1 MTDSSHAE
9 FRIVG
14 GHPALDLV
22 NTVSPRLPAGEPE
35 HDYLASPADLLAW
48 SRRIELVD
56 DADRTA
62 IEGIWGHAPEL
73 AEKALRATLEI
84 REATYDV
91 LAPRA
96 DGAVGAVVVTD
107 GAASD
112 TAFQGERSAFERLM
126 LRWSAAA
133 ARSMLIPDT
142 DREQGIAELLVGTS
156 PAQLVPDRLVV
167 AAVDLVRTVD
177 LRQLKACPVD
187 EGGCGWLFLDRS
199 RNGSRRWCAMEDCG
213 TRVKIRRLGERRRAT
228 AVPAF

>member
-1 MTDSSHAE
+1 MTDSSRGV

-22 NTVSPRLPAGEPE
+22 NTVTPRLRGGAAE
-35 HDYLASPADLLAW
+35 HDYLTSPADLLAW
-48 SRRIELVD
+48 SRRIDLVD
-56 DADRTA
+56 DRDLGAV
-62 IEGIWGHAPEL
+62 EGIWRMAPEL

-96 DGAVGAVVVTD
+96 AGVVTGPGLERSL
-107 GAASD
+107 GAA
-112 TAFQGERSAFERLM
+112 FELLM

-133 ARSMLIPDT
+133 ARSMLVP
-142 DREQGIAELLVGTS
+142 GAGSSPGVAELVVGTS
-156 PAQLVPDRLVV
+156 PAQLIPDRLVV
-167 AAVDLVRTVD
+167 AAVELVRTVD
-177 LRQLKACPVD
+177 VRQLRACPVE

-213 TRVKIRRLGERRRAT
+213 TRAKIRKLGERRRAT
-228 AVPAF
+228 TVAG